1 MEFIYNAA
9 ILTAKNYKKDE
20 IMQKSIFLNKPNLVV
35 SATDHSTLD
44 AICKT
49 KDTNTFDIV
58 EIRLDQLVQEK
69 NLKEKISSISHP
81 LLLTCRHPK
90 EGGQNNISD
99 PLKRI
104 SLIEPLL
111 PFASAIDIEL
121 SEFDKMKNIVSE
133 AKSKGIK
140 IILSYHNFKTTPE
153 TSDLNL
159 IISEAEG
166 LDVDIIKIATT
177 TNALKELIDLL
188 RIKKN
193 SKIENLSF
201 MGMGNFGMA
210 SRLIAAQSG
219 SILNYTA
226 IGETTIKGQWQL
238 EEFLSALNSN

>member
-1 MEFIYNAA
+1 MLAPYNQGPMIPADYDPA
-9 ILTAKNYKKDE
+9 NQYIGVVTPLDKMFVSKAPVSANPADPQWGGHAFTQAKIDEGVYKKDE

-140 IILSYHNFKTTPE
+140 IILSYHNVWKGYHIV
-153 TSDLNL
+153 L
-159 IISEAEG
+159 I
-166 LDVDIIKIATT
+166 LQT
-177 TNALKELIDLL
+177 
-188 RIKKN
+188 
-193 SKIENLSF
+193 
-201 MGMGNFGMA
+201 
-210 SRLIAAQSG
+210 
-219 SILNYTA
+219 Y
-226 IGETTIKGQWQL
+226 
-238 EEFLSALNSN
+238 